1 MGDCSAA
8 GQERRVTLSFGN
20 PTGCRGFLGTSSV
33 PGIMGLYEEDTT
45 LVCKELV
52 IYCENEQTFPNNENT
67 NGTIRRVQSVV
78 KEEREL
84 CSMSVCWCICT
95 GGGNKELRK
104 RAISKIL

>member
-1 MGDCSAA
+1 M
-8 GQERRVTLSFGN
+8 
-20 PTGCRGFLGTSSV
+20 